1 MVITDPRFAAELV
14 TTRGKVHT
22 FDDIGGLVLWFRD
35 SGLDRSDI
43 AGIWVYDSRTPEALL
58 RADSA
63 VFVRSPALRTPMASG
78 LAAVASGA
86 AADSLVAEAG
96 GTVLDWKQ
104 VLALPDLHDRP
115 DHPDIGG

>member
-1 MVITDPRFAAELV
+1 
-14 TTRGKVHT
+14 
-22 FDDIGGLVLWFRD
+22 
-35 SGLDRSDI
+35 
-43 AGIWVYDSRTPEALL
+43 
-58 RADSA
+58 
-63 VFVRSPALRTPMASG
+63 MASG